1 MRFRFSLRSLCLLSF
16 ITCCVTAWYASS
28 LRYAQ
33 TCHAFFA
40 EIEQRGGNVNGLQP
54 GAVSIKF
61 ENLTVTDADL
71 KKLTA
76 IRSDLVGV
84 DFSKSNIKHEHV
96 SAISKL
102 THLRDLG
109 LGSTNIST
117 MGLCRLQAALAEC
130 AIHIDRSRLTAIF
143 K

>member
-1 MRFRFSLRSLCLLSF
+1 MRFRFSLRSLCLLSL
-16 ITCCVTAWYASS
+16 IACCVAAWYASS

-33 TCHAFFA
+33 TCRAFFA
-40 EIEQRGGNVNGLQP
+40 DIEQRGGNVNSLQP

-61 ENLTVTDADL
+61 DNLAVTEADL

-76 IRSDLVGV
+76 IRNDLVGV
-84 DFSKSNIKHEHV
+84 DFSKTNINDEHV
-96 SAISKL
+96 SAIAKL

-109 LGSTNIST
+109 LGSTNISA
-117 MGLCRLQAALAEC
+117 MGLSQLQAALPEC
-130 AIHIDRSRLTAIF
+130 AIHIDRSNRTATS